1 MSEQPAK
8 KVRTPAQAAAN
19 QAARDRA
26 KRVAEESAEFF
37 AKYGLLARVPYPGMY
52 AKMKKE
58 GKTDDE
64 IAAVLKQK
72 QNNNAATRKAKT
84 AAKATVVANEKPLNA
99 AATASTTSAAP
110 KVKTPAK
117 EAADKAQSNTAK
129 KFKNRNLKVYPQA
142 VSYYIMQKK
151 AGVNDETIF
160 ANIKARPNLQKPPMR
175 TKKNNTAAKANAVAP
190 LGVANKGAV
199 ANKVVV
205 ANKGVA
211 KGSYV
216 CEKCRLVANN
226 TTRKNNNKKNNY
238 SSNNFFPVNATN
250 FNGVNI

>member
-19 QAARDRA
+19 QASRDRA

-64 IAAVLKQK
+64 IAAALKQK

-84 AAKATVVANEKPLNA
+84 AAKATVVANAKPLNA

-175 TKKNNTAAKANAVAP
+175 TKKNNTAKKANAVAP
-190 LGVANKGAV
+190 LAVANQVVVANKGAV
-199 ANKVVV
+199 
-205 ANKGVA
+205 KGQ
-211 KGSYV
+211 YV

-226 TTRKNNNKKNNY
+226 TTRKNNSNKKNNY

-250 FNGVNI
+250 F